1 MTIARGKKRV
11 RRVAVVTG
19 TRAEY
24 GLLVPVMR
32 AIDAHRS
39 LNLHTVVTG
48 MHLLRKFGSTVR
60 EIVRDGWSID
70 ARVPMQRGDD
80 SPLDQARG
88 LSRGITGVSTFLH
101 DNGTDI
107 VVVLGDR
114 IEAMAGAL
122 AAVTTGCLLAH
133 IHGGDLAPGDIDDS
147 LRHAITKLAHLHL
160 AATPSAAR
168 RIVRMGESTER
179 VHCVGAPG
187 LDGLRQL
194 VEATP
199 ERRGGGVLVLHHAC
213 GRSADVEKRVMTT
226 ILRAAA
232 ATGLTQTIIY
242 PNSDRGHRGIID
254 AIEAHGRRSPVR
266 VVRSLAREAYLR
278 ELIAADVL
286 LGNSSS
292 GIIEAAT
299 AGTPVV
305 NIGRRQEGRER
316 SGPSVIDATESATVI
331 RAALQR
337 ALRKRPI
344 TGLKTTY
351 GEGNAGPQ
359 IAQYLAAVPL
369 EERFRRKMNAF

>member
-1 MTIARGKKRV
+1 MTNARRKSRV

-32 AIDAHRS
+32 AVAAHRS
-39 LNLHTVVTG
+39 LELQTVVTG
-48 MHLLRKFGSTVR
+48 MHLLRTFGSTER

-88 LSRGITGVSTFLH
+88 LSRGIAGISAFLH
-101 DNGTDI
+101 DSDTDV

-122 AAVTTGCLLAH
+122 ASVTTGRLLAH
-133 IHGGDLAPGDIDDS
+133 IHGGDLAPGDIDES

-160 AATPSAAR
+160 AATRSAAR
-168 RIVRMGESTER
+168 RILRMGESADR

-187 LDGLRQL
+187 LDGLLPL
-194 VEATP
+194 VEAAP
-199 ERRGGGVLVLHHAC
+199 QRHGGGVLILHHAC
-213 GRSADVEKRVMTT
+213 GRSAAVENRVMTT
-226 ILRAAA
+226 ILRASA
-232 ATGLTQTIIY
+232 ATGLRQTIIY

-254 AIEAHGRRSPVR
+254 AIEAHSRRSPVR
-266 VVRSLAREAYLR
+266 VVRSLAREAYLL

-286 LGNSSS
+286 VGNSSS
-292 GIIEAAT
+292 GIIEAAS

-305 NIGRRQEGRER
+305 NIGPRQAGRER
-316 SGPSVIDATESATVI
+316 SGSSVIDAGESATAV
-331 RAALQR
+331 RAAIQR
-337 ALRKRPI
+337 ALAKRTI
-344 TGLKTTY
+344 SGRRTAY
-351 GEGNAGPQ
+351 GDGNAGKR
-359 IAQYLAAVPL
+359 IARHLAVLPL
-369 EERFRRKMNAF
+369 DSSFRQKVNAF